1 MMFSSSIRT
10 IVGAALFSIIAVC
23 SAHSDYKIGPQDKLR
38 VRVYEWR
45 PNNSQVHEWNA
56 LTGEFFV
63 GADGALSL
71 PLLGNV
77 PAADRTPSELAAV
90 ISERLQSKIGLTR
103 RPDAAVEVVQ
113 YRPYYILGGV
123 DKPGEYP
130 YRPGMT
136 VLEAI
141 GIAGG
146 FFRSTDL
153 SRVLIANE
161 GELRA
166 IAVDRNVLLARQA
179 RLEAELDGRRVITF
193 QRDLRDLQDLP
204 SIAKL
209 MHEEELLFAAR
220 RETLR
225 SQLDS
230 LAQLKDFLDKETQ
243 SLSAKGITLD
253 RQLSLAKE
261 ELESVSRLV
270 DRGLAVTSRRLA
282 LEQNK
287 AQFESA
293 QLDLK
298 LAKLRAQQAISR
310 ADRDIAELHNRR
322 RTDGLADLAETR
334 SKLAVF
340 AQKKLTLEKLIL
352 EANSQLP
359 SAHDPRGSVILSI
372 VRRSNASERITT
384 TVQEGEE
391 VQPGDVI
398 SVELLLPQA
407 QSASTRTQ

>member
-1 MMFSSSIRT
+1 M
-10 IVGAALFSIIAVC
+10 
-23 SAHSDYKIGPQDKLR
+23 
-38 VRVYEWR
+38 
-45 PNNSQVHEWNA
+45 
-56 LTGEFFV
+56 
-63 GADGALSL
+63 

-90 ISERLQSKIGLTR
+90 ISERLQSKIGLAR
-103 RPDAAVEVVQ
+103 RPDAAVEVVE

-136 VLEAI
+136 VLQAI
-141 GIAGG
+141 GVAGG
-146 FFRSTDL
+146 LFRSTDL
-153 SRVLIANE
+153 SRALIANE

-179 RLEAELDGRRVITF
+179 RLEAELDDRPVITF

-204 SIAKL
+204 SIVKL

-225 SQLDS
+225 SQLNS

-253 RQLSLAKE
+253 RQLALAQE
-261 ELESVSRLV
+261 ELESVSKLV

-322 RTDGLADLAETR
+322 RTDGLADLAEAR

-340 AQKKLTLEKLIL
+340 AQRKLTLEKLML
-352 EANSQLP
+352 EANSRLP
-359 SAHDPRGSVILSI
+359 SFENETHNDRGSATLSI
-372 VRRSNASERITT
+372 VRRSNAGERITT
-384 TVQEGEE
+384 TVQEGDE

-398 SVELLLPQA
+398 SVELLPQA
-407 QSASTRTQ
+407 QSASPRTQ